1 MSVKEPTPCTVCY
14 GSGQAALFTSLVEC
28 PSCDGLGWWLPDD
41 YKEFFG
47 ELAENIY
54 GNKIVI
60 GMGAGSISNW
70 IRDLPNNLK

>member
-1 MSVKEPTPCTVCY
+1 VSVKEPTPCTVCH

-47 ELAENIY
+47 ELSESNPEVLVAIAEFY
-54 GNKIVI
+54 LRK
-60 GMGAGSISNW
+60 
-70 IRDLPNNLK
+70 LKG